1 MDKMSSSFDSID
13 IDIEFSR
20 LQSPTGLFW
29 LVVLQHLQPESRTR
43 ITRVLWRPGR
53 GLHFNRF
60 LCNPMIQIHPN
71 PSLPLFLFP
80 LTGFGQHA
88 LGTCQSTA
96 SSMKHTN
103 KQKLDFQKFMFQHLF

>member
-1 MDKMSSSFDSID
+1 MDKISNSFDSID

-20 LQSPTGLFW
+20 LQSPMGLFW

-88 LGTCQSTA
+88 LGTCQ
-96 SSMKHTN
+96 
-103 KQKLDFQKFMFQHLF
+103 